1 MQTTSIRSGSL
12 RAIQYVPALFIFI
25 VLLAGGCAG
34 SKESAST
41 PTRSPIGDW
50 VVVGHVIP
58 GVSAVSDS
66 EAAAWH
72 GTKIHYEIGEAT
84 SGTKSCPNAVYSYHT
99 ARADS
104 LLVIG
109 YRVDPRAL
117 GYTGSAKSRIG
128 LTKVLCSG
136 APWKSMGGFVVW
148 MDENRLYSIWDG
160 AFFELHR
167 ESKTGAP

>member
-1 MQTTSIRSGSL
+1 VFVGL
-12 RAIQYVPALFIFI
+12 

-34 SKESAST
+34 SKESGAT

-50 VVVGHVIP
+50 VVVSHVIP
-58 GVSAVSDS
+58 GVRAVSDS
-66 EAAAWH
+66 EGTAWH
-72 GTKIHYEIGEAT
+72 GTKLHYEITEAT
-84 SGTKSCPNAVYSYHT
+84 CGTKSCPQAVYSYHT

-128 LTKVLCSG
+128 
-136 APWKSMGGFVVW
+136 
-148 MDENRLYSIWDG
+148 
-160 AFFELHR
+160 
-167 ESKTGAP
+167 